1 MTTKNIPKICITGG
15 PCGGKDSLQPYVVEH
30 LSDRGYKPYIIP
42 EAATLLINGGMD
54 KMNPDFQNRILE
66 TVIHLE
72 DSFQKAALM
81 EGHVNPVLLCNRGTM
96 DGLAYCD
103 ENYFHN
109 MLQGYNYTIPELRD
123 LRYNAVI
130 HMITAADG
138 ALEFYTLENN
148 KARNEGPGLAKILDT
163 KTQHAWLGHQHL
175 RVIDNSTDF
184 EKKKKRALQ
193 EICRVLGIPEPLEIE
208 RKFLVDQKFDTSGI
222 TVPHAKIYITQ
233 HYLEQKEEN
242 TIERVRKR
250 AQFNS
255 PLYIHTIKK
264 TISKGTNIEIE
275 RFISQAEYVE
285 FLERQDRERFP
296 VSKIRVCFL
305 WKNQYFE
312 MDFICSPIQLNLL
325 ELEVMSMDDSISFP
339 SFIPIVRE
347 VTGERDYSNAVI
359 ATNKPR
365 T

>member
-1 MTTKNIPKICITGG
+1 MSTEKIIKIATTGG
-15 PCGGKDSLQPYVVEH
+15 PCGGKDSLQPYAVEY
-30 LSDRGYKPYIIP
+30 LSNRGYKPYIVP
-42 EAATLLINGGMD
+42 EAAALLINGGID
-54 KMNPDFQNRILE
+54 KMRPDFQNRILE
-66 TVIHLE
+66 TIIHLE
-72 DSFQKAALM
+72 DSFLKAAIS
-81 EGHVNPVLLCNRGTM
+81 EGYTNPVIICNRGTM

-103 ENYFHN
+103 EEYFHK
-109 MLQGYNYTIPELRD
+109 MVQKYNYSIPELRD

-138 ALEFYTLENN
+138 AREFYTLENN
-148 KARNEGPGLAKILDT
+148 TARDESPELAILLDT
-163 KTQHAWLGHQHL
+163 KTQHTWLGHQHL

-184 EKKKKRALQ
+184 ETKKRRALA

-208 RKFLVDQKFDTSGI
+208 RKFLVDPMFDISGI

-233 HYLEQKEEN
+233 HYLEQTEEN

-250 AQFNS
+250 VQYNS
-255 PLYIHTIKK
+255 PIFIHTIKK
-264 TISKGTNIEIE
+264 TIKKGVNIEIE
-275 RFISQAEYVE
+275 RFISQSEYVE

-296 VSKIRVCFL
+296 VNKIRVCFL

-325 ELEVMSMDDSISFP
+325 ELEVMSIDDSISFP
-339 SFIPIVRE
+339 PFIPIIRE
-347 VTGERDYSNAVI
+347 VTGEKDYSNSII

-365 T
+365 R

>member
-1 MTTKNIPKICITGG
+1 MTNNIPRICITGG
-15 PCGGKDSLQPYVVEH
+15 PCGGKDSLQPYAVEY
-30 LSDRGYKPYIIP
+30 LSDRGYKPYIVP
-42 EAATLLINGGMD
+42 ETATLLINGGMD
-54 KMNPDFQNRILE
+54 KMRPDFQNRILE

-72 DSFQKAALM
+72 DSFSKTAIL
-81 EGHVNPVLLCNRGTM
+81 EGHANPVIICNRGTM

-103 ENYFHN
+103 EQYFHK
-109 MLQGYNYTIPELRD
+109 MLNEYNYTIPGIRD

-130 HMITAADG
+130 HMITAALG
-138 ALEFYTLENN
+138 AREFYTLENN
-148 KARNEGPGLAKILDT
+148 KARDESPELAILLDT
-163 KTQHAWLGHQHL
+163 KTQHSWLGHQHL

-184 EKKKKRALQ
+184 ENKKRRALA

-208 RKFLVDQKFDTSGI
+208 RKFLVDPKFDTSGI

-233 HYLEQKEEN
+233 HYLEQTEEN

-250 AQFNS
+250 VQYNS
-255 PLYIHTIKK
+255 PIYIHTIKK
-264 TISKGTNIEIE
+264 AIKKGENTEIE

-285 FLERQDRERFP
+285 FLERQDRTRFP
-296 VSKIRVCFL
+296 VHKIRVCFL

-312 MDFICSPIQLNLL
+312 MDFISSPIQLNLL
-325 ELEVMSMDDSISFP
+325 ELEVMNIYDSILFP
-339 SFIPIVRE
+339 PFIPIVQE
-347 VTGERDYSNAVI
+347 VTGDKNYSNSII